1 MEMPSNCIENHQ
13 SGTDNRPLVDSTP
26 TRDIR
31 SSQAKGSG
39 LARALPAEFIGT
51 FSLIFIGAGA
61 ATALGVNHDP
71 PVAFAHGLTIMVF
84 AAAFGDIS
92 GCHINPAVT
101 LGLTSAG
108 EFPARR
114 VVPYILVQL
123 LGAIAAAYTLLY
135 VFGGPVSNLG
145 ATLIDTQRITYTG
158 AFAFE
163 ALGTFFLVNTVLHTT
178 VRQRTNRLAP
188 VAIGMTVTIC
198 ILGFGALTGGSVN
211 PARTI
216 GPAVA
221 AGIYDGIAVYLSA
234 QLVGATCAGML
245 YRWFWITDA
254 TNGGVRPR
262 AEALARGPR
271 PHRQAAAE

>member
-1 MEMPSNCIENHQ
+1 MPHKVT
-13 SGTDNRPLVDSTP
+13 GP
-26 TRDIR
+26 TR
-31 SSQAKGSG
+31 A
-39 LARALPAEFIGT
+39 LAAEFIGT

-61 ATALGVNHDP
+61 ATALGANHDP
-71 PVAFAHGLTIMVF
+71 AVAFAHGLTIMVF
-84 AAAFGDIS
+84 IAAFGDIS

-101 LGLTSAG
+101 IGLAAAG

-123 LGAIAAAYTLLY
+123 VSAIAAGYCLLY

-145 ATLIDTQRITYTG
+145 ATVIDTHRITFAG

-163 ALGTFFLVNTVLHTT
+163 ALGTFLLVNTVLHTA
-178 VRQRTNRLAP
+178 VRRNARLLAP

-198 ILGFGALTGGSVN
+198 ILGFGVLTGGSVN

-221 AGIYDGIAVYLSA
+221 TGIYDGILVYLAA
-234 QLVGATCAGML
+234 QLVGAICAGVM
-245 YRWFWITDA
+245 YRSFWS
-254 TNGGVRPR
+254 GGVATVQTGRSDDHHPERSGR
-262 AEALARGPR
+262 AP
-271 PHRQAAAE
+271 AE

>member
-1 MEMPSNCIENHQ
+1 MRHKVTGPM
-13 SGTDNRPLVDSTP
+13 
-26 TRDIR
+26 
-31 SSQAKGSG
+31 
-39 LARALPAEFIGT
+39 RALTAEFIGT

-61 ATALGVNHDP
+61 ATALGANHDP
-71 PVAFAHGLTIMVF
+71 AVAFAHGLTIMVF
-84 AAAFGDIS
+84 VAAFGDIS

-101 LGLTSAG
+101 IGLATAG

-114 VVPYILVQL
+114 VLPYLLVQL
-123 LGAIAAAYTLLY
+123 AGAIAAGYSLLY

-145 ATLIDTQRITYTG
+145 ATVVNTHRISYIG

-163 ALGTFFLVNTVLHTT
+163 ALGTFFLINTVLHTA
-178 VRQRTNRLAP
+178 VRRSASRLAP

-198 ILGFGALTGGSVN
+198 ILGFGVLTGGSVN

-221 AGIYDGIAVYLSA
+221 AGIYDGIAVYLAA

-245 YRWFWITDA
+245 YRWFWISDPSNDKPEPHGETA
-254 TNGGVRPR
+254 AGHLPLSSR
-262 AEALARGPR
+262 AP
-271 PHRQAAAE
+271 AE